1 MSQQLTFNDR
11 FAKNFVPESLL
22 KDYLSKSKKAMETLL
37 SKTGAGKEY
46 LGWVDLPS
54 QIHSDE
60 LLKIRDAAEMI
71 QKTSQFLVVVGI
83 GGSYLGARAIIE
95 ALSSPFQ
102 LLEPSKKGVTILYAG
117 HHLDSDYHSRLLA
130 FLENK
135 DFSVNVVSK
144 SGTTTEPA
152 IAFRLLLSLLER
164 KYGKEGVKNR
174 VFSTTDRE
182 KGALKKL
189 SDEYGF
195 QTFTI
200 PDDVGGRY
208 SFLTPVGLL
217 PIAAAGFSINKLVEG
232 ARNME
237 SDLKEN
243 QSPENNIACRY
254 ASYRNALYSLGKK
267 TEVLVSY
274 HPSLGFT
281 MEWWKQLFGE
291 SEGKGGKGIFPA
303 SVQFTT
309 DLHSMGQYLQDGERN
324 IFETV
329 IQIDSAK
336 TDVYLTEK
344 SDDRDGLNYLAG
356 KKLSDVTKQAILG
369 TLVAHN
375 DGKVPCLELNIPMIS
390 EEILGQL
397 LYFFE
402 FTCGISG
409 YMLGV
414 NPFDQPGV
422 EDYKNNMFALLGKKG
437 YEERQKQILAH
448 IK

>member
-1 MSQQLTFNDR
+1 MTNLTFNDR
-11 FAKNFVPESLL
+11 FAKRFVPENLL
-22 KDYLSKSKKAMETLL
+22 QEKLSESAKAMQTLL
-37 SKTGAGKEY
+37 SKSGAGNEF

-54 QIHSDE
+54 QITSEE
-60 LLKIRDAAEMI
+60 LQRVREAADSI
-71 QKTSQFLVVVGI
+71 QKHSEYLVVIGI

-102 LLEPSKKGVTILYAG
+102 HLEPSKKGVTILYAG
-117 HHLDSDYHSRLLA
+117 HHLDSDYHAKLLA

-135 DFSVNVVSK
+135 NFSINVISK

-164 KYGKEGVKNR
+164 KYGKQGLKNR
-174 VFSTTDRE
+174 VYSTTDRA

-195 QTFTI
+195 ETFTI

-217 PIAAAGFSINKLVEG
+217 PIAAAGFSINQLVDG
-232 ARNME
+232 AKTME
-237 SDLKEN
+237 KNLKAN
-243 QSPENNIACRY
+243 VKPEDNLACRY
-254 ASYRNALYSLGKK
+254 ASYRNALYFLGKK
-267 TEVLVSY
+267 TEVMVSY
-274 HPSLGFT
+274 QPNLSFV

-309 DLHSMGQYLQDGERN
+309 DLHSMGQYLQDGERT

-329 IQIDSAK
+329 IQVDSAK
-336 TDVYLTEK
+336 ADVYLTEK
-344 SDDRDGLNYLAG
+344 PDDSDGLNYLAG
-356 KKLSDVTKQAILG
+356 KKLLDVTKQAILG
-369 TLVAHN
+369 TLVAHS
-375 DGKVPCLELNIPMIS
+375 DGNVPCLELNVS
-390 EEILGQL
+390 GLNEEILGQL

-422 EDYKNNMFALLGKKG
+422 EDYKNNMFALLGKNG
-437 YEERQKQILAH
+437 FEERKKQILAH
-448 IK
+448 LK

>member
-1 MSQQLTFNDR
+1 MTSLTFNDR
-11 FAKNFVPESLL
+11 FAKRFVPEALL
-22 KDYLSKSKKAMETLL
+22 QEKLSESAKAMQTLL
-37 SKTGAGKEY
+37 SKSGAGSEF

-54 QIHSDE
+54 QITSEE
-60 LLKIRDAAEMI
+60 LQRVREAAESI
-71 QKTSQFLVVVGI
+71 QKHSEFLVVIGI

-102 LLEPSKKGVTILYAG
+102 HLEPAKKGVTVLYAG
-117 HHLDSDYHSRLLA
+117 HHLDSDYHSKLLA

-135 DFSVNVVSK
+135 NFSINVISK

-164 KYGKEGVKNR
+164 KYGKNGLKDR
-174 VFSTTDRE
+174 VFSTTDRA

-189 SDEYGF
+189 SDESGF

-217 PIAAAGFSINKLVEG
+217 PIASAGFSINQLVEG
-232 ARNME
+232 SKTME
-237 SDLKEN
+237 KYLKNNTKPEEN
-243 QSPENNIACRY
+243 LACRY
-254 ASYRNALYSLGKK
+254 ASYRNALYSMGKK
-267 TEVLVSY
+267 TEVMVSY
-274 HPSLGFT
+274 QPNLNFV

-309 DLHSMGQYLQDGERN
+309 DLHSMGQYLQDGERT

-329 IQIDSAK
+329 IQVDSAK
-336 TDVYLTEK
+336 ADVYLTEK
-344 SDDRDGLNYLAG
+344 PDDSDGLNYLAG
-356 KKLSDVTKQAILG
+356 KRLLDVTKQAILG
-369 TLVAHN
+369 TLVAHR
-375 DGKVPCLELNIPMIS
+375 DGNVPCLELNVS
-390 EEILGQL
+390 GLNEEILGQL

-402 FTCGISG
+402 FSCGISG

-422 EDYKNNMFALLGKKG
+422 EDYKNNMFALLGKTG
-437 YEERQKQILAH
+437 YEERRKEILSH
-448 IK
+448 LK

>member
-1 MSQQLTFNDR
+1 MTNLTFNDR
-11 FAKNFVPESLL
+11 FAKRFVPENLL
-22 KDYLSKSKKAMETLL
+22 QEKLSESAKAMQTLL
-37 SKTGAGKEY
+37 TKSGAGNEF

-54 QIHSDE
+54 QITSEE
-60 LLKIRDAAEMI
+60 LQRVREAAESI
-71 QKTSQFLVVVGI
+71 QKHSEYLVVIGI

-102 LLEPSKKGVTILYAG
+102 HLEPSKKGVTILYAG
-117 HHLDSDYHSRLLA
+117 HHLDSDYHAKLLA

-135 DFSVNVVSK
+135 NFSINVISK

-164 KYGKEGVKNR
+164 KYGKQGLKNR
-174 VFSTTDRE
+174 VFSTTDRA

-195 QTFTI
+195 ETFTI

-217 PIAAAGFSINKLVEG
+217 PIAAAGFSINQLVDG
-232 ARNME
+232 AKTME
-237 SDLKEN
+237 KNLKAN
-243 QSPENNIACRY
+243 VKPEDNLACRY
-254 ASYRNALYSLGKK
+254 ASYRNALYFLGKK
-267 TEVLVSY
+267 TEVMVSY
-274 HPSLGFT
+274 QPNLSFV

-309 DLHSMGQYLQDGERN
+309 DLHSMGQYLQDGERT

-329 IQIDSAK
+329 IQVDSAK
-336 TDVYLTEK
+336 ADVYLTEK
-344 SDDRDGLNYLAG
+344 PDDSDGLNYLAG
-356 KKLSDVTKQAILG
+356 KKLLDVTKQAILG
-369 TLVAHN
+369 TLVAHS
-375 DGKVPCLELNIPMIS
+375 DGNVPCLELNVS
-390 EEILGQL
+390 GLNEEILGQL

-422 EDYKNNMFALLGKKG
+422 EDYKNNMFALLGKNG
-437 YEERQKQILAH
+437 FEERKKQILAH
-448 IK
+448 LK

>member
-1 MSQQLTFNDR
+1 MTNLTFNDR
-11 FAKNFVPESLL
+11 FAKRFVPENLL
-22 KDYLSKSKKAMETLL
+22 QEKLSESAKAMQTLL
-37 SKTGAGKEY
+37 SKSGAGNEF

-54 QIHSDE
+54 QITSEE
-60 LLKIRDAAEMI
+60 LQRVREAADNI
-71 QKTSQFLVVVGI
+71 QKHSEYLVVIGI

-102 LLEPSKKGVTILYAG
+102 HLEPSKKGVTILYAG
-117 HHLDSDYHSRLLA
+117 HHLDSDYHAKLLA

-135 DFSVNVVSK
+135 NFSINVISK

-164 KYGKEGVKNR
+164 KYGKQGLKNR
-174 VFSTTDRE
+174 VYSTTDRA

-195 QTFTI
+195 ETFTI

-217 PIAAAGFSINKLVEG
+217 PIAAAGFSINQLVDG
-232 ARNME
+232 AKTME
-237 SDLKEN
+237 KNLKAN
-243 QSPENNIACRY
+243 VKPEDNLACRY
-254 ASYRNALYSLGKK
+254 ASYRNALYFLGKK
-267 TEVLVSY
+267 TEVMVSY
-274 HPSLGFT
+274 QPNLSFV

-309 DLHSMGQYLQDGERN
+309 DLHSMGQYLQDGERT

-329 IQIDSAK
+329 IQVDSAK
-336 TDVYLTEK
+336 ADVYLTEK
-344 SDDRDGLNYLAG
+344 PDDSDGLNYLAG
-356 KKLSDVTKQAILG
+356 KKLLDVTKQAILG
-369 TLVAHN
+369 TLVAHS
-375 DGKVPCLELNIPMIS
+375 DGNVPCLELNVS
-390 EEILGQL
+390 GLNEEILGQL

-422 EDYKNNMFALLGKKG
+422 EDYKNNMFALLGKNG
-437 YEERQKQILAH
+437 FEERKKQILAH
-448 IK
+448 LK